1 VSHVALR
8 PVRRFTGYPDSL
20 LARQPTKTR

>member
-1 VSHVALR
+1 VALR

-20 LARQPTKTR
+20 LGLKPAKS